1 LTDEQQIRDLDHAVG
16 GRDVTATPATRAWWA
31 LALLTVPCVV
41 VVMDLTVLFLAMP
54 SIVPDLGAS
63 ATAALWITD
72 VYGFL
77 IAATLLTMGS
87 LADRLGRSRALI
99 AGATGF
105 AVASAAAALAP
116 SAGLLIVARGVQGL
130 AGAALIPSAMALAY
144 ALFPM
149 SGVGRWRWRY

>member
-1 LTDEQQIRDLDHAVG
+1 
-16 GRDVTATPATRAWWA
+16 
-31 LALLTVPCVV
+31 VV
-41 VVMDLTVLFLAMP
+41 VVMDLTVLFLAIP

-77 IAATLLTMGS
+77 IAASLLTMGR
-87 LADRLGRSRALI
+87 LADRLGRRRALI
-99 AGATGF
+99 GGATGF

-130 AGAALIPSAMALAY
+130 AGAALSRQRHA
-144 ALFPM
+144 
-149 SGVGRWRWRY
+149 GRV